1 MRETPK
7 MEQMFEYYYML
18 GEDRTIAQVSEHFN
32 LSRQTISKYSKQF
45 NWRERVYERDTK
57 ILNELRKENNNDIKA
72 TMNSYRK
79 VIKASVADYIN
90 RLKSNKIKVESVKDF
105 VKLVELEMKICG
117 FQAQEFDRQLEEKAF
132 GLSKETQQTISEIT
146 EALEEQVNTTEE
158 QINNNEEDVNDS
170 IIENSGG
177 EITNE

>member
-18 GEDRTIAQVSEHFN
+18 GEDRTIAQVSDHFN
-32 LSRQTISKYSKQF
+32 VSRQTISKYSKQL

-57 ILNELRKENNNDIKA
+57 ILNELRKENNNDIKS
-72 TMNSYRK
+72 TMDSYRK

-90 RLKSNKIKVESVKDF
+90 RLKSNKIKVESVRDF

-117 FQAQEFDRQLEEKAF
+117 FESLLFEDDLEAKGINLSRESKNTVDKLLDEF
-132 GLSKETQQTISEIT
+132 
-146 EALEEQVNTTEE
+146 
-158 QINNNEEDVNDS
+158 
-170 IIENSGG
+170 IENGDVS
-177 EITNE
+177 E